1 MKGENLFLLA
11 IVVIGGWWV
20 FRDAAKQ
27 NEALTPEAQAA
38 PEAYLLRQAQLQ
50 QAQADYTT
58 DYAERLAIQRQRMFM

>member
-11 IVVIGGWWV
+11 IVVIGGWWL

-27 NEALTPEAQAA
+27 NAALTPEVAA
-38 PEAYLLRQAQLQ
+38 EREAYLLRQAQLQ

-58 DYAERLAIQRQRMFM
+58 DYAERLAIQRRMFM

>member
-11 IVVIGGWWV
+11 IVVIGGWWL

-27 NEALTPEAQAA
+27 NAALTPEVAA
-38 PEAYLLRQAQLQ
+38 AREAYLLRQEQLQ